1 MSFRIRRGVN
11 LSHYLSQ
18 SKKRGVE
25 RAEYLHKSDIEQ
37 IAGWG
42 MDHVRLPIDE
52 EQMWSEDNLPDAE
65 AWDLMD
71 RVLDWCEQAD
81 LRAVVDLHILRD
93 HYFLTGETSPLWTDP
108 AAVEHFG
115 DLWRQLSGRLQSR
128 SEDRVAYELLNEAV
142 APDEDDWNRV
152 LRVPLA
158 AIREGEPTRT
168 VLIGSNKF
176 NNVVTYDAL
185 DVPDDENLI
194 CTFHFY
200 YPMLITHYRASWT
213 PCRIYDGPTNYP
225 GVQAPPEAIRAL
237 PDCPEKQE
245 LMDWNEH
252 FDAEK
257 MAEMLAQPLVKAK
270 ETGLPLHCGEFGAVR
285 QTPTDDRLRWYRDL
299 IDLLESHEIAWSH
312 WDYAGTSFGLVDPET
327 RQPRDTLDVLM
338 GR

>member
-257 MAEMLAQPLVKAK
+257 MAEMLAQPLAKAK

-299 IDLLESHEIAWSH
+299 IDLFESHEIAWSH